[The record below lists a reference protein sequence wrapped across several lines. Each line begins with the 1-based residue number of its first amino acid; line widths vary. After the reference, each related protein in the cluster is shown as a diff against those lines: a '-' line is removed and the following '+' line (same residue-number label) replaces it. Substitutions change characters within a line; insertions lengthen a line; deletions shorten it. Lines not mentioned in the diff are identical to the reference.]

1 MSYQKLDSFELPK
14 GFRGRN
20 FVIVQ
25 VWWFVQCTLFA
36 LSPQVCYGWRRM
48 LLRLFGANIGEK
60 VIIRPTVRITY
71 PWKLSIGE
79 NSWIGDHVDLYSLGE
94 IDIGSNCVVSQK
106 SYLCTGSHDYT
117 KESFD
122 IFQKKIVIENE
133 AWLATDV
140 FVAPG
145 VVIGKGT
152 LIGARSSVFSSVP
165 SGKICVGSP
174 AKVVGER
181 D

>member
-1 MSYQKLDSFELPK
+1 
-14 GFRGRN
+14 
-20 FVIVQ
+20 
-25 VWWFVQCTLFA
+25 
-36 LSPQVCYGWRRM
+36 M